1 MLDGGAAAV
10 VLAPLDRSRGRSN
23 CWCVH
28 VMMQSASSG
37 PRDFGALP
45 IYSSLSKP
53 WLASRASCEWQ
64 NCGLRDSGKRGKGE
78 GTLANDGD
86 GASEGGREGCTT

>member
-1 MLDGGAAAV
+1 MGGTGRILCVCVLHVGWGAAAV

-23 CWCVH
+23 WWCVH
-28 VMMQSASSG
+28 VMMQSGSSG

-53 WLASRASCEWQ
+53 WLASRAPCEW
-64 NCGLRDSGKRGKGE
+64 
-78 GTLANDGD
+78 
-86 GASEGGREGCTT
+86 